1 MTSTLQ
7 DGIGLGFWSGSLSY
21 SDAYGNT
28 WTVPFGQQDA
38 DGNAWCV
45 VSLVGMDGPD
55 TVGAVAQRSG
65 DDGGWATP
73 AFFAPRVMTLTVTA
87 TCVDQASR
95 DLARAR
101 LQAACPVNELADL
114 TFGEAIP
121 KTMQVRRSGKLGE
134 SSLNL
139 GEVTFTVG
147 LVAPDY
153 RKYRDVYYSQATGV
167 AVVQDGLVAPWVAP
181 LAPPVNAPAG
191 GIEVLNAGNT
201 DTPPVLTVVGP
212 MDAGFAITNQLV
224 NARLRFPSVA
234 LAAGDQ
240 FVIDTLNRQSF
251 LNGAYRPA
259 AIGSVWWR
267 LVPGSNPIRF
277 DGTSSDGTGNL
288 TVTWRDAWK

>member
-1 MTSTLQ
+1 MTSALQ
-7 DGIGLGFWSGSLSY
+7 DGVGLGFWSGGLSY

-28 WTVPFGQQDA
+28 WTVPFGQQDS

-45 VSLVGMDGPD
+45 VGLTGMDGPD
-55 TVGAVAQRSG
+55 TVGSVAQRSG

-87 TCVDQASR
+87 TCVDQTSR

-101 LQAACPVNELADL
+101 LQAACPVNDLATL
-114 TFGEAIP
+114 TFGESIT

-134 SSLNL
+134 TSLNL

-153 RKYRDVYYSQATGV
+153 RKYRSVYYSQSTGLPAT
-167 AVVQDGLVAPWVAP
+167 AAGLAAPWTAP
-181 LAPPVNAPAG
+181 LAPPSNTPAG
-191 GIEVLNAGNT
+191 ALQILNAGNT

-212 MDAGFAITNQLV
+212 MDAGFSVTSTTA
-224 NARLRFPSVA
+224 NARLRFPSVS
-234 LAAGDQ
+234 LVAGDQ

-259 AIGSVWWR
+259 GIGSVWWR
-267 LVPGSNPIRF
+267 LVPGSNSIRF
-277 DGTSSDGTGNL
+277 GGNSSDGTGHL